1 MLIKV
6 FIKYDDS
13 QEVMLAMKNNYEK
26 SISCDGKHSIFLE
39 LGDSP
44 NPLFVL

>member
-13 QEVMLAMKNNYEK
+13 QEVMLAMENNYE
-26 SISCDGKHSIFLE
+26 S
-39 LGDSP
+39 
-44 NPLFVL
+44 LFPVMANTQFF